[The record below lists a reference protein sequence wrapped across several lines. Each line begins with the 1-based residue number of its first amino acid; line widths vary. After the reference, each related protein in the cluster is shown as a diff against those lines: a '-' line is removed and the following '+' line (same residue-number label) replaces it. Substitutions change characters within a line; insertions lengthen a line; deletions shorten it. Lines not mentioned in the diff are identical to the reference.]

1 MNGPKRRVGCLIG
14 VRRVRVF
21 RTNSE
26 YGDRFRFALAAPS
39 SPKCLTT
46 AWQLG
51 AKYDIKFMVSEG
63 RRSDGREE
71 ASHSPLLNEVCV
83 AHRLR
88 ASLIF
93 GLNNE
98 TALITGLRERAA
110 SFFEAFVFAMG
121 E

>member
-1 MNGPKRRVGCLIG
+1 
-14 VRRVRVF
+14 
-21 RTNSE
+21 
-26 YGDRFRFALAAPS
+26 
-39 SPKCLTT
+39 
-46 AWQLG
+46 
-51 AKYDIKFMVSEG
+51 MVSEG

-71 ASHSPLLNEVCV
+71 ASHSPVLNEVCV